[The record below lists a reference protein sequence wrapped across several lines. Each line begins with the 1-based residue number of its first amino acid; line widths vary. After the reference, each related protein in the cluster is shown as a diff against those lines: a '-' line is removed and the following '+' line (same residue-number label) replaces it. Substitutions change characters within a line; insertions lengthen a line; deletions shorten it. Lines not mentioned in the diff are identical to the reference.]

1 MYSEKIKRGRVLIMK
16 KLPKSLLKKQEQ
28 NRSATVAMV
37 TDAIIELESQ
47 GYNTRIKDI
56 MSVTGL
62 SRSVFAKPHIRRIL
76 VEYGVSRPSHLES
89 SSENISAQRDVDTIL
104 AEKDGYIQRLLSENE
119 QLKYEIELLRGKIH
133 LLMHKS
139 AAENEELF

>member
-1 MYSEKIKRGRVLIMK
+1 MK
-16 KLPKSLLKKQEQ
+16 KLPESLLEKQEQ
-28 NRSATVAMV
+28 NRSATVTMV

-47 GYNTRIKDI
+47 GYNIRIKDL

-76 VEYGVSRPSHLES
+76 VEYGISRPSHLES
-89 SSENISAQRDVDTIL
+89 SPKDGSTQRDADTIL
-104 AEKDGYIQRLLSENE
+104 AEKDGYIRRLLSENE
-119 QLKYEIELLRGKIH
+119 QLRYEIELLRGKVH

-139 AAENEELF
+139 ANEDDVRF

>member
-1 MYSEKIKRGRVLIMK
+1 MYSEKIKRGWVLIVK
-16 KLPKSLLKKQEQ
+16 KLPKSLLEKQEQ

-37 TDAIIELESQ
+37 TDAIIEFESQ
-47 GYNTRIKDI
+47 GYNIRIKDL

-76 VEYGVSRPSHLES
+76 VEYGISKPSHLES
-89 SSENISAQRDVDTIL
+89 SSKDGNPQRDVNTIL
-104 AEKDGYIQRLLSENE
+104 AEKEGYIQRLLSENE
-119 QLKYEIELLRGKIH
+119 QLRYEIELLRGKVH

-139 AAENEELF
+139 AAEDENLF